1 MALTEMVLGV
11 FGVLLCVLARRI
23 VLIDEKLDK
32 ERMIFMGTQMNTEAR
47 DEQDL

>member
-1 MALTEMVLGV
+1 
-11 FGVLLCVLARRI
+11 VLARRI

-32 ERMIFMGTQMNTEAR
+32 ERMIFMGTQMYGMEAG